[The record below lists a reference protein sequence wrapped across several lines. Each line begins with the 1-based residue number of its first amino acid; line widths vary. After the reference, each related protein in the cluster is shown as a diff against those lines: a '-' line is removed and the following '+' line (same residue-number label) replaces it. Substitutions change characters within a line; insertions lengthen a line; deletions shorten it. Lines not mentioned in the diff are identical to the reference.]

1 MKKKHFNQPSDACI
15 QMFMQ
20 PHRCAAGFYSKG
32 STTDLSAMLITHA
45 RDNKTFRDAL
55 IIAAEFFAIET
66 QK

>member
-45 RDNKTFRDAL
+45 RDNKTFVRL
-55 IIAAEFFAIET
+55 
-66 QK
+66 